1 MSRYRVEFEMWSWHP
16 SCGKYMAG
24 KYLETVIA
32 SSPGEARR
40 KVREL
45 YRDMDLRLGRVRN
58 LDLAADRATERAANR
73 YEHRRAGV

>member
-1 MSRYRVEFEMWSWHP
+1 MMFDLYRWHP
-16 SCGKYMAG
+16 SVGKYVHG
-24 KYLETVIA
+24 PYWETVIA
-32 SSPGEARR
+32 SSSDEARR

-45 YRDMDLRLGRVRN
+45 YAGQDVRLGRVRN